1 MSNKNILDKFEWNC
15 SLLSRYIMCIYAFSY
30 AQFHLRTKIE
40 NENAAYILSIY
51 LQKMF
56 FTFDFVVW
64 KCMISS
70 TLLQWVI
77 RLSHRCSPV
86 IYQHVLKCSVKWAVL
101 CNDRFFLLLKFL
113 LHSSCQGC
121 VLCFWQI
128 QNARCA
134 FCFFNVW
141 SQQHLFRIK
150 KCLRFKK
157 AFFKI

>member
-1 MSNKNILDKFEWNC
+1 MKLQSTFNIP
-15 SLLSRYIMCIYAFSY
+15 YMHMCILICTIS
-30 AQFHLRTKIE
+30 LKGKNW

-64 KCMISS
+64 KCMISF

-77 RLSHRCSPV
+77 RLSHRCVPV
-86 IYQHVLKCSVKWAVL
+86 IYQHVLRCSVKWAVV

-128 QNARCA
+128 QNAGCA
-134 FCFFNVW
+134 FCFFNIW
-141 SQQHLFRIK
+141 
-150 KCLRFKK
+150 
-157 AFFKI
+157 